1 MTLFGKILIGL
12 ILTLSL
18 VFASLSAAVYSAQ
31 FDYRAALDTAKTDL
45 ATARADREDLEKQ
58 LRARIGDLEA
68 AVAEQEELKNL
79 AVGKSDDLAEA
90 VRLSEE
96 ELNATRTALDTQ
108 TALAQIAKQEADAR
122 RQEVLAGRQRNAALF
137 DRNVAAETQIG
148 GLTDNVFSL
157 ELSTEQ
163 MAARNAQLMDE
174 LAVALKQLR
183 DAGIEPIRD
192 GRAPDEPAPS
202 VEGRVLAVKD
212 SGSAG
217 TLASISLGSDDG
229 LRLRDELFVY
239 RLDDSKYV
247 GRVAI
252 VRVNP
257 DTAVVSL
264 IPGTL
269 SDTTSIQ
276 KGDNVST
283 RL

>member
-12 ILTLSL
+12 ILALSL

-31 FDYRAALDTAKTDL
+31 FDYRKALTDKTTELAA
-45 ATARADREDLEKQ
+45 ARADREDLEKQ

-108 TALAQIAKQEADAR
+108 TALAKIAKQEADAR
-122 RQEVLAGRQRNAALF
+122 RQEVLASRQRNADLF
-137 DRNVAAETQIG
+137 ERNVDAETQIS
-148 GLTDNVFSL
+148 GLTDNLFSL
-157 ELSTEQ
+157 ELTGEQ
-163 MAARNAQLMDE
+163 MAARNARLMDE
-174 LAVALKQLR
+174 LAVALQQLR
-183 DAGIEPIRD
+183 VNNIEPIRD
-192 GRAPDEPAPS
+192 GRAPDEPAPA
-202 VEGRVLAVKD
+202 VEGRILAVKD
-212 SGSAG
+212 TGSAG

-229 LRLRDELFVY
+229 LRVRDELFVY
-239 RLDDSKYV
+239 RLKDSKYV
-247 GRVAI
+247 ARVTL
-252 VRVNP
+252 VDVKP
-257 DTAVVSL
+257 DTAVVRL
-264 IPGTL
+264 IPGSV